1 MKTRLWTFVTGIT
14 LVLCLLAPGLPARA
28 EGEGQKTTW
37 AVAPADANGPDGR
50 RVMEVEADPGERVDE
65 FFAVTNLS
73 DHEVTFSLNAADGY
87 FNEKG
92 RFNTI
97 PSDQDSVGP
106 GTWITVDP
114 EVTVPAH
121 ESTVIPLAIEVPV
134 DAEPGDHAAGVSASI
149 LQVSTD
155 GSGSRVGVESR
166 VGFRLTIGVT
176 GEARPEASIADVKTS
191 YAVNWNPIKP
201 GSAKVTFTVRNTGNL
216 RFAGRGVLNIAGQE
230 VAYPAADQPQQ
241 ELLPGDSRTFEVEAD
256 EIWPTFIVG
265 GELELRPA
273 GVGERSESVDF
284 PTISA
289 NADVT
294 AIPWPQL
301 IVLLGVALIVVASLT
316 SRRRG
321 QAKIADLVAQ
331 AREEGRRAAQE
342 EGS

>member
-50 RVMEVEADPGERVDE
+50 RVMEVEADPGGRVDE

-73 DHEVTFSLNAADGY
+73 DHEVTFSLKAADGY

-106 GTWITVDP
+106 GTWITVEP
-114 EVTVPAH
+114 EVTLPAN
-121 ESTVIPLAIEVPV
+121 ESAVIPLAIEVPA

-155 GSGSRVGVESR
+155 DSGSKVGVESR

-176 GEARPEASIADVKTS
+176 GEARPEAAVTEVSTS
-191 YAVNWNPIKP
+191 YDLNWSPVKP
-201 GSAKVTFTVRNTGNL
+201 GAAKVTFTVRNTGNL
-216 RFAGRGVLNIAGQE
+216 RFAGKGVLSIGGQE
-230 VAYPAADQPQQ
+230 VAFPAADEPQQ
-241 ELLPGDSRTFEVEAD
+241 ELLPGESRTFEVEASG
-256 EIWPTFIVG
+256 IWPTFIVG
-265 GELELRPA
+265 GDLVLRPE
-273 GVGERSESVDF
+273 GVGERSHSVEF
-284 PTISA
+284 PTIST
-289 NADVT
+289 NADVL

-301 IVLLGVALIVVASLT
+301 IVLLGVVLIVVASLT